1 MNVFTLLLIVVFFS
15 MIRRPPRS
23 TRTDTLFPYTTLF
36 RSPAHAAHVSFLNRR
51 LFHGRAGTSYP
62 SRSARRDDAPYRSL
76 YIGNIAG
83 AGRYRVPCHIPRR
96 SLNGCFGRSRHRS
109 SPPLGQVARGE

>member
-1 MNVFTLLLIVVFFS
+1 MGIALACERAVS
-15 MIRRPPRS
+15 QKE
-23 TRTDTLFPYTTLF
+23 
-36 RSPAHAAHVSFLNRR
+36 PAHAAHVSFLNRR

-96 SLNGCFGRSRHRS
+96 SLNGRSEEHTSELQSLMRIS
-109 SPPLGQVARGE
+109 YAVLFL